1 MVAYGAMNKARS
13 AAHSPALVTAYEM
26 ALKSPNTNGNS
37 YLYVGGQKSIRN
49 ATL

>member
-26 ALKSPNTNGNS
+26 ALKSPNTNGN
-37 YLYVGGQKSIRN
+37 LYVGGQKSIRN